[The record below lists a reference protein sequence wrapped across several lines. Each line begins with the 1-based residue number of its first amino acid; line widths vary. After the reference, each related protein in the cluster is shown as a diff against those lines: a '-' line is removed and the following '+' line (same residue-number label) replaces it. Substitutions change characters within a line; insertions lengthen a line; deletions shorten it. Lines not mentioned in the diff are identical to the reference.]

1 MIRCSQTN
9 QRIYLKMFK
18 KGLETEEYEEME
30 ILTARSL
37 KIIRRNFSN
46 MESQPRDEIAEII
59 NKHDPDLYD
68 MMFGF

>member
-1 MIRCSQTN
+1 
-9 QRIYLKMFK
+9 MFK
-18 KGLETEEYEEME
+18 SGIETEEYEEME

-37 KIIRRNFSN
+37 KQLDKIFSN
-46 MESQPRDEIAEII
+46 MESQPRDEIANII